1 MAVDDIK
8 SVQDNAVLQRLAMQV
23 FLIFEIAFCVRLKN
37 SLQEIRTSHVQISY
51 FIIQVNLNL
60 DVEKLLP
67 DFIRR
72 RIIIRKES
80 VRPNEKRNP
89 ILKFLLDDTTLKRI
103 ASAVVVEGN
112 EVLQ

>member
-1 MAVDDIK
+1 MCKIK
-8 SVQDNAVLQRLAMQV
+8 KLK
-23 FLIFEIAFCVRLKN
+23 LI
-37 SLQEIRTSHVQISY
+37 QTSNIEYVEISY

-112 EVLQ
+112 EVFEFIIF